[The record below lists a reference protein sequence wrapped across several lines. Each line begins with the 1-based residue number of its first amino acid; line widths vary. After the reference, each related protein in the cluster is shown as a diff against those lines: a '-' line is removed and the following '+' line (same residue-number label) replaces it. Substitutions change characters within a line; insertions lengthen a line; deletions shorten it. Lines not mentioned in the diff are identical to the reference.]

1 MLFEGSVWFTGT
13 LRCSNCQSKRTNPE
27 ERSEHPLAGGVPL
40 FFPRQLSERCLFL
53 QSRLW
58 DLKEPM
64 LSWCPKPMSMWPTR
78 SHSVP
83 WPFPIAFS
91 KSIAWKIALL
101 SSPEA
106 LETASKLCAYK
117 QFQPDK
123 NAIPV
128 SGSQD
133 MKPVTRS
140 WRERGQGRGSK
151 CCGGKGGSGSWD
163 ASWAPWHPVGWD
175 GIYPSEA
182 TQGLFLPPSL
192 LQRACKLPE
201 CGSPLLHRTFSLIL
215 LFFPSFS
222 HLAHPLTLQ
231 HLYWRWIYSSG
242 GDKELGRLQKDSPW
256 ASRLVICW
264 LFSIWWQNSS

>member
-140 WRERGQGRGSK
+140 WRERGQGRGSM

-182 TQGLFLPPSL
+182 TQGSLFASFLITESLQAPRVWKSFTSLNLQPNPPVLSLFLSPCTSTNTPASILEVNLQFRWRQGTWQTAEGQSL
-192 LQRACKLPE
+192 SIKA
-201 CGSPLLHRTFSLIL
+201 SYLLTF
-215 LFFPSFS
+215 
-222 HLAHPLTLQ
+222 Q
-231 HLYWRWIYSSG
+231 HLMT
-242 GDKELGRLQKDSPW
+242 K
-256 ASRLVICW
+256 
-264 LFSIWWQNSS
+264 